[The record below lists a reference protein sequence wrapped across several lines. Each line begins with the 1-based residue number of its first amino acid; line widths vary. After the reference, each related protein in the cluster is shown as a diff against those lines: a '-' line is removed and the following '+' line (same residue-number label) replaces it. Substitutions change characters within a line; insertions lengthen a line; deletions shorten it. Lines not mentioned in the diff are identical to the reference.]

1 MWGYSGRCPC
11 FFIFYLKNKRK
22 KDIIN
27 YKLQTNYKKIRK
39 ENRVAKVIDEK
50 VKQIKEAIK
59 KFGEE
64 TVDKIVTRKKENRI
78 FYSQNKFEEW
88 LKENYKEFT
97 KKELAILKF
106 KTTEETQKDTKETT
120 KKAQKNTKNKKTEEQ
135 ETSEKIQETTENIEA
150 EIVENTEEPQETTE
164 EATKD
169 TEESQETTNQT
180 ALVISEKLKNEE
192 LGKKFLYFLDNID
205 EFIRIGEK
213 AQNDLMIPIE
223 IMEMKS
229 FPTSVRIS
237 REVLEKFNRFCDEH
251 KNYSKMQLMN
261 FALSEFVDRYTK

>member
-1 MWGYSGRCPC
+1 M
-11 FFIFYLKNKRK
+11 I
-22 KDIIN
+22 
-27 YKLQTNYKKIRK
+27 YKLQKNYKRTRK
-39 ENRVAKVIDEK
+39 ENRMEKIIDEK
-50 VKQIKEAIK
+50 VIQIKEAIK
-59 KFGEE
+59 KFGAE

-97 KKELAILKF
+97 KKELEILRF
-106 KTTEETQKDTKETT
+106 KTTEKTQENTKETT
-120 KKAQKNTKNKKTEEQ
+120 KKIHKTTEKKSVESEETTNELQKNTK
-135 ETSEKIQETTENIEA
+135 ETTEKTQENA
-150 EIVENTEEPQETTE
+150 KENTDKLQENTAKVEPEIIESIKENTDKLQEN
-164 EATKD
+164 
-169 TEESQETTNQT
+169 TNKT

-205 EFIRIGEK
+205 EFISIGEK

-223 IMEMKS
+223 IMRMKS
-229 FPTSVRIS
+229 SPTSVRIS
-237 REVLEKFNRFCDEH
+237 KEVLEKFNRFCDEH

>member
-1 MWGYSGRCPC
+1 M
-11 FFIFYLKNKRK
+11 
-22 KDIIN
+22 
-27 YKLQTNYKKIRK
+27 
-39 ENRVAKVIDEK
+39 AKVIDEK

-78 FYSQNKFEEW
+78 FYSQSKFDEW

-97 KKELAILKF
+97 KKELEILKF
-106 KTTEETQKDTKETT
+106 KNTEETSKTTKETT
-120 KKAQKNTKNKKTEEQ
+120 KKIQKTTEEN
-135 ETSEKIQETTENIEA
+135 TEKTQETTEDENKTTKEPQENTVKIEA
-150 EIVENTEEPQETTE
+150 EIVENTDELQENTKEDTKEPQEN
-164 EATKD
+164 
-169 TEESQETTNQT
+169 TNQT

-237 REVLEKFNRFCDEH
+237 KEVLEKFNRFCDEH

>member
-1 MWGYSGRCPC
+1 M
-11 FFIFYLKNKRK
+11 
-22 KDIIN
+22 
-27 YKLQTNYKKIRK
+27 
-39 ENRVAKVIDEK
+39 AKVIDEK

-88 LKENYKEFT
+88 LNDNYKEFT
-97 KKELAILKF
+97 KKELEILKF
-106 KTTEETQKDTKETT
+106 KNTKETQETTKETT
-120 KKAQKNTKNKKTEEQ
+120 KKILKTTDKNTEKTQKTTDDENKATIEPQ
-135 ETSEKIQETTENIEA
+135 ENTKQIEV
-150 EIVENTEEPQETTE
+150 ELIENTEELQENTKEDTKEPQEN
-164 EATKD
+164 
-169 TEESQETTNQT
+169 TNQT

-237 REVLEKFNRFCDEH
+237 KEVLEKFNRFCDEH

>member
-1 MWGYSGRCPC
+1 ME
-11 FFIFYLKNKRK
+11 
-22 KDIIN
+22 
-27 YKLQTNYKKIRK
+27 KI
-39 ENRVAKVIDEK
+39 IDEK
-50 VKQIKEAIK
+50 VIQIKEAIK
-59 KFGEE
+59 KFGAE

-97 KKELAILKF
+97 KKELEILRF
-106 KTTEETQKDTKETT
+106 KTTEKTQENTKETT
-120 KKAQKNTKNKKTEEQ
+120 KKIHKTTEKKSVESEETTNELQKNTK
-135 ETSEKIQETTENIEA
+135 ETTEKAQENA
-150 EIVENTEEPQETTE
+150 KENTDKLQEN
-164 EATKD
+164 
-169 TEESQETTNQT
+169 TNKT

-205 EFIRIGEK
+205 EFISIGEK

-223 IMEMKS
+223 IMRMKS
-229 FPTSVRIS
+229 SPTSVRIS
-237 REVLEKFNRFCDEH
+237 KEVLEKFNRFCDEH

>member
-1 MWGYSGRCPC
+1 M
-11 FFIFYLKNKRK
+11 
-22 KDIIN
+22 
-27 YKLQTNYKKIRK
+27 
-39 ENRVAKVIDEK
+39 AKVIDEK

-88 LKENYKEFT
+88 LNDNYKEFT
-97 KKELAILKF
+97 KKELEILKF
-106 KTTEETQKDTKETT
+106 KNTKEAT
-120 KKAQKNTKNKKTEEQ
+120 
-135 ETSEKIQETTENIEA
+135 I
-150 EIVENTEEPQETTE
+150 EPQEN
-164 EATKD
+164 
-169 TEESQETTNQT
+169 TNQT

-213 AQNDLMIPIE
+213 AQNDLMIPKE

-237 REVLEKFNRFCDEH
+237 KEVLEKFNRFCDEH

>member
-1 MWGYSGRCPC
+1 M
-11 FFIFYLKNKRK
+11 
-22 KDIIN
+22 
-27 YKLQTNYKKIRK
+27 
-39 ENRVAKVIDEK
+39 AKVIDEK

-88 LKENYKEFT
+88 LSENYKEFT

-106 KTTEETQKDTKETT
+106 KTAKEPQETT
-120 KKAQKNTKNKKTEEQ
+120 KENTKKTQKNTENKEVEEH
-135 ETSEKIQETTENIEA
+135 ETSEKIQETTEEA
-150 EIVENTEEPQETTE
+150 TEDTKEPQETTE
-164 EATKD
+164 KIEVEIVENTKEPQETTKETTED
-169 TEESQETTNQT
+169 TKEPQETTNQT

-213 AQNDLMIPIE
+213 AQNDLMIPRE

-237 REVLEKFNRFCDEH
+237 KEVLEKFNRFCDEH

>member
-1 MWGYSGRCPC
+1 M
-11 FFIFYLKNKRK
+11 
-22 KDIIN
+22 
-27 YKLQTNYKKIRK
+27 
-39 ENRVAKVIDEK
+39 AKVIDEK

-78 FYSQNKFEEW
+78 FYSQSKFDEW

-97 KKELAILKF
+97 KKELEILKF
-106 KTTEETQKDTKETT
+106 KNTEETPKATKETT
-120 KKAQKNTKNKKTEEQ
+120 KKIQKTTEKNTEKT
-135 ETSEKIQETTENIEA
+135 QETTEDENKTTKEPQENTVKVEA
-150 EIVENTEEPQETTE
+150 EIVENTDELQENTEEDTKEPQEN
-164 EATKD
+164 
-169 TEESQETTNQT
+169 TNQT

-237 REVLEKFNRFCDEH
+237 KEVLEKFNRFCDEH

>member
-1 MWGYSGRCPC
+1 M
-11 FFIFYLKNKRK
+11 
-22 KDIIN
+22 
-27 YKLQTNYKKIRK
+27 
-39 ENRVAKVIDEK
+39 AKVIDEK

-78 FYSQNKFEEW
+78 FYSQSKFDEW

-97 KKELAILKF
+97 KKELEVLKF
-106 KTTEETQKDTKETT
+106 KSTEETPKTTKETT
-120 KKAQKNTKNKKTEEQ
+120 KKIQKTTEKNTEKT
-135 ETSEKIQETTENIEA
+135 QETTEDKNKTTKEPQENTIKIEA
-150 EIVENTEEPQETTE
+150 EIVETTDELQENTEEDTKEPQEN
-164 EATKD
+164 
-169 TEESQETTNQT
+169 TNQT

-237 REVLEKFNRFCDEH
+237 KEVLEKFNRFCDEH

>member
-1 MWGYSGRCPC
+1 M
-11 FFIFYLKNKRK
+11 
-22 KDIIN
+22 
-27 YKLQTNYKKIRK
+27 
-39 ENRVAKVIDEK
+39 AKVIDEK

-78 FYSQNKFEEW
+78 FYSQSKFDEW

-97 KKELAILKF
+97 KKELEILKF
-106 KTTEETQKDTKETT
+106 KTTKETT
-120 KKAQKNTKNKKTEEQ
+120 KKIQKTTEKNTEKT
-135 ETSEKIQETTENIEA
+135 QETTEDENKTTKEPQENTVKIEA
-150 EIVENTEEPQETTE
+150 EIVENTDELQENTKEDTKEPQEN
-164 EATKD
+164 
-169 TEESQETTNQT
+169 TNQT

-237 REVLEKFNRFCDEH
+237 KEVLEKFNRFCDEH

>member
-1 MWGYSGRCPC
+1 M
-11 FFIFYLKNKRK
+11 I
-22 KDIIN
+22 
-27 YKLQTNYKKIRK
+27 YKLQKNYKRTRK
-39 ENRVAKVIDEK
+39 ENRMEKIIDEK
-50 VKQIKEAIK
+50 VIQIKEAIK
-59 KFGEE
+59 KFGAE

-97 KKELAILKF
+97 KKELEILRF
-106 KTTEETQKDTKETT
+106 KTTEKTQENTKETT
-120 KKAQKNTKNKKTEEQ
+120 DKLQ
-135 ETSEKIQETTENIEA
+135 
-150 EIVENTEEPQETTE
+150 ENTAKVEPEIIESIKENTDKLQEN
-164 EATKD
+164 
-169 TEESQETTNQT
+169 TNKT

-205 EFIRIGEK
+205 EFISIGEK

-223 IMEMKS
+223 IMRMKS
-229 FPTSVRIS
+229 SPTSVRIS
-237 REVLEKFNRFCDEH
+237 KEVLEKFNRFCDEH

>member
-1 MWGYSGRCPC
+1 ME
-11 FFIFYLKNKRK
+11 
-22 KDIIN
+22 
-27 YKLQTNYKKIRK
+27 KI
-39 ENRVAKVIDEK
+39 IDEK
-50 VKQIKEAIK
+50 VIQIKEAIK
-59 KFGEE
+59 KFGAE

-97 KKELAILKF
+97 KKELEILRF
-106 KTTEETQKDTKETT
+106 KTTEKTQENTKETT
-120 KKAQKNTKNKKTEEQ
+120 KKIHKATEKKSVESEETTNELQKNTK
-135 ETSEKIQETTENIEA
+135 ETTEKTQENA
-150 EIVENTEEPQETTE
+150 KENTDKLQENTAKVEPEIIESIKENTDKLQEN
-164 EATKD
+164 
-169 TEESQETTNQT
+169 TNKT

-205 EFIRIGEK
+205 EFISIGEK

-223 IMEMKS
+223 IMRMKS
-229 FPTSVRIS
+229 SPTSVRIS
-237 REVLEKFNRFCDEH
+237 KEVLEKFNRFCDEH

>member
-1 MWGYSGRCPC
+1 M
-11 FFIFYLKNKRK
+11 
-22 KDIIN
+22 
-27 YKLQTNYKKIRK
+27 
-39 ENRVAKVIDEK
+39 AKVIDEK

-78 FYSQNKFEEW
+78 FYSQSKFDEW

-97 KKELAILKF
+97 KKELEILKF
-106 KTTEETQKDTKETT
+106 KNTEETLKTTKETT
-120 KKAQKNTKNKKTEEQ
+120 KKIQKTTEEN
-135 ETSEKIQETTENIEA
+135 TEKTQETTEDENKTTKEPQENTVKIEA
-150 EIVENTEEPQETTE
+150 EIVENTDELQENTKEDTKEPQEN
-164 EATKD
+164 
-169 TEESQETTNQT
+169 TNQT

-237 REVLEKFNRFCDEH
+237 KEVLEKFNRFCDEH

>member
-1 MWGYSGRCPC
+1 M
-11 FFIFYLKNKRK
+11 
-22 KDIIN
+22 
-27 YKLQTNYKKIRK
+27 
-39 ENRVAKVIDEK
+39 AKVIDEK

-88 LKENYKEFT
+88 LNDNYKEFT
-97 KKELAILKF
+97 KKELEILKF
-106 KTTEETQKDTKETT
+106 KNTKETQETTKETT
-120 KKAQKNTKNKKTEEQ
+120 KKILKTTDKNTEKTQKTTDDENKAT
-135 ETSEKIQETTENIEA
+135 I
-150 EIVENTEEPQETTE
+150 EPQEN
-164 EATKD
+164 
-169 TEESQETTNQT
+169 TNQT

-213 AQNDLMIPIE
+213 AQNDLMIPKE

-237 REVLEKFNRFCDEH
+237 KEVLEKFNRFCDEH